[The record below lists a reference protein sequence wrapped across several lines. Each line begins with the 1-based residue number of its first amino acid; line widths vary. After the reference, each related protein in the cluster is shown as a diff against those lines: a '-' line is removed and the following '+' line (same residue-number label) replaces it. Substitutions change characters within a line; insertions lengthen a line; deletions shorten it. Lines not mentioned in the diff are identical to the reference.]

1 MGTSQVEIMRRQGD
15 LPKAAQKLWISETFT
30 SRQGEGRLTGTNSF
44 FIRTSGCNLRCWF
57 CDTPYASWQPAGNWL
72 TVEQLVSDA
81 IASRC
86 EHVVLTGGEPLL
98 PLAVVDLVRQLR
110 GASLH
115 VTIETA
121 GTLFRDLAA
130 DLISISPKLA
140 SSAPYA
146 FSVSE
151 DLQASEPSQA
161 SGPGDSRFDPSFTTP
176 QLASDRRWAQRHEAA
191 RWRPQVIQKLIANA
205 VEHQLKFVVDSRSD
219 FTATVAA
226 VEELAVAAPS
236 VWIMPQ
242 GIDERTL
249 DEKARWLEPL
259 CRDYGYHYCDRMHI
273 RWYGNRRGT

>member
-1 MGTSQVEIMRRQGD
+1 MGTSQVEIMRRPGD

-57 CDTPYASWQPAGNWL
+57 CDTPYASWQPEGNWF
-72 TVEQLVSDA
+72 TVEQLVGEA

-86 EHVVLTGGEPLL
+86 AHVVLTGGEPFL
-98 PLAVVDLVRQLR
+98 PLAVVELVRQLR
-110 GASLH
+110 VASLH

-121 GTLFRDLAA
+121 GTLFRELAT

-140 SSAPYA
+140 SSGPLLSPAND
-146 FSVSE
+146 SR
-151 DLQASEPSQA
+151 QAS
-161 SGPGDSRFDPSFTTP
+161 DSRPTRNPVTDQP
-176 QLASDRRWAQRHEAA
+176 WAHRHEAA
-191 RWRPQVIQKLIANA
+191 RWRPRVIQKLIANA
-205 VEHQLKFVVDSRSD
+205 IDYQLKFVVDSVSD

-226 VEELAVAAPS
+226 VEEIAVNAQS

-242 GIDERTL
+242 GVDERTL

-259 CRDYGYHYCDRMHI
+259 CNDYGYHYCDRMHI